1 MRHDASSATPLEL
14 WGGLECTI
22 NRVSDQYFS
31 QMERNGHIDRLDD
44 IDRFASLGIRAV
56 RYPVLWERTA
66 PDGIDHADWSW
77 SDARLPRLRDLGVE
91 PIAGLVH
98 HGSGP
103 RHTSLVSPCFA
114 EKLAQFA
121 GAVARRYPWLTY
133 YTPVNEPLTTAR
145 FSALSGVWYPHAR
158 SEESFVRALLN
169 QCRAT
174 VLAMRAIRAVNPGAK
189 LVQTDDLSRTYGT
202 PEMAGLVDFFNE
214 RRWLSWDL
222 LCGMVGPDHAL
233 YDFMLQ
239 SGAEP
244 EELQWFRDN
253 PCPPDVIGV
262 NYYIT
267 SERWLDHRV
276 ERFPD
281 SHVHE
286 YKGVRH
292 ADMETARVL
301 ANPTR
306 GIGPLLAEVWER
318 YKLPV
323 AITEAHIDAHREDQ
337 LRWLR
342 EIWQAAQAQRDA
354 GADIRA
360 VTVWALLGSYDWN
373 CLVTACHGYYE
384 PGPFDVR
391 GAEPRA
397 TAVAQLMRRLSSG
410 RQLDHPVLRGA
421 GWWHRPGR
429 FLCQPIAAPAVTV
442 SLSERQQARAPMPPI
457 LVAGASGAL
466 ARAFAARCKAR
477 NLPCVLAGR
486 DTMDATD
493 ARAVERM
500 IREHRP
506 WAIVNAAGA
515 RPPSP
520 GMAEV
525 GQAEEQY
532 RAHGAGAVV
541 LAVAAARHGLPYQVF
556 SSAAVLAGATGA
568 RDEAATPAPVD
579 AFGRC
584 QAEAERRVLRANPAA
599 LIVRSGQFFSAD
611 SDTGLLGQALAALRK
626 GQPAALPP
634 GLVLAPAYLPDL
646 VDACLDL
653 AVDGE
658 QGIWHLYNDGGLPA
672 ADLVDR
678 AATLLGLDPQPV
690 RRNVDDMDD
699 VQPAVVLDTRRGKL
713 LPALDHALARF
724 AAASQ
729 AAAVERRSVPRQGRG

>member
-1 MRHDASSATPLEL
+1 MSQDVNGSATLEL

-31 QMERNGHIDRLDD
+31 QMERNGHLDRLDD
-44 IDRFASLGIRAV
+44 VDRFASLGIRAV

-66 PDGIDHADWSW
+66 PAGVGDADWSW

-103 RHTSLVSPCFA
+103 QHTNLLSPCFA
-114 EKLAQFA
+114 DKLAEYA

-145 FSALSGVWYPHAR
+145 FSALSGVWYPHAK
-158 SEESFVRALLN
+158 SEASFVRALLN

-174 VLAMRAIRAVNPGAK
+174 VLAMRAIREVNPDAK

-202 PEMAGLVDFFNE
+202 PEMAELVDFFNE

-222 LCGMVGPDHAL
+222 LCGMVGPEHAL
-233 YDFMLQ
+233 YDFMVK
-239 SGAEP
+239 SGADP
-244 EELQWFRDN
+244 VELQWFQDN
-253 PCPPDVIGV
+253 PCRPDIVGV

-267 SERWLDHRV
+267 SERWLDHRTW
-276 ERFPD
+276 RFPD

-286 YKGVRH
+286 YNGIRH

-301 ANPTR
+301 ANPTC

-318 YKLPV
+318 YRLPV

-391 GAEPRA
+391 GAQPRP
-397 TAVAQLMRRLSSG
+397 TAVAELMQRLSSG
-410 RQLDHPVLRGA
+410 RELDHPVLRGA

-429 FLCQPIAAPAVTV
+429 FLCRPVAAPAVTV
-442 SLSERQQARAPMPPI
+442 SLTERQLARAPMRPI

-493 ARAVERM
+493 AEAVERM
-500 IREHRP
+500 IRQHWP

-520 GMAEV
+520 GVSDAR
-525 GQAEEQY
+525 QTDEQY
-532 RAHGAGAVV
+532 RAHIAGATV
-541 LAVAAARHGLPYQVF
+541 LALAAARHGLPYTMF
-556 SSAAVLAGATGA
+556 SSAAVLAGATGP
-568 RDEAATPAPVD
+568 RDESAAPAPVD

-584 QAEAERRVLRANPAA
+584 QAEAESRVLGANPDA
-599 LIVRSGQFFSAD
+599 LVVRSGQFFSAD
-611 SDTGLLGQALAALRK
+611 GDMGLLGQALASLRD
-626 GQPAALPP
+626 GAPVALPP
-634 GLVLAPAYLPDL
+634 ELTLAPTYLPDL

-658 QGIWHLYNDGGLPA
+658 QGIWHLYNDGGIPA
-672 ADLVDR
+672 IDLVGR
-678 AATLLGLDPQPV
+678 AAALLGLGTLLVQHD
-690 RRNVDDMDD
+690 VDDLRTE
-699 VQPAVVLDTRRGKL
+699 PALETRRGKL
-713 LPALDHALARF
+713 LPALHYALARF

-729 AAAVERRSVPRQGRG
+729 AAVVDRRSVPRQGRG